1 MLGNKDKLKLQA
13 PPDVRYSNKNRFPIT
28 SKCPYISKT
37 AFISGRGLTMQKLLL
52 LLRKRPVE
60 IGSKLPDLSAAEF
73 EIYNR
78 LGELMDEVVSI
89 TSL

>member
-1 MLGNKDKLKLQA
+1 
-13 PPDVRYSNKNRFPIT
+13 
-28 SKCPYISKT
+28 
-37 AFISGRGLTMQKLLL
+37 MQKLLL